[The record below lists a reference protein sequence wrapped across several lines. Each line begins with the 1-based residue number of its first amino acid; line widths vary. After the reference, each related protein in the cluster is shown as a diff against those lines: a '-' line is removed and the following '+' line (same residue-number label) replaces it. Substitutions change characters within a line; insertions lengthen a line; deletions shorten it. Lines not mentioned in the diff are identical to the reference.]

1 MQREDFLAAYDTLLA
16 RWPGPTEDL
25 DLDSE
30 FGSTRV
36 HVSGAADA
44 PPVVLFHAYQATSAE
59 WIELA
64 RLLGGER
71 RIYAVDMMG
80 DAGHSLPGDRAI
92 VTPEDVVAWID
103 TVLDGL
109 GVEQAEL
116 VGRSYGAW
124 IALTYGL
131 QRPERVGKLTLLDPT
146 MSFAPLL
153 RSYVIRAIPSLL
165 RPSSTRRLSLVR
177 WESRGKSIDPE
188 WLEVMAA
195 AAELEGPSRA
205 VPTKIPSAATVASLK
220 PPTLVIVAGAS
231 RVHHVKR
238 VGSNAAKRI
247 QAGRVETIAGA
258 SHYGLPLTHAEQLA
272 TVMLG

>member
-1 MQREDFLAAYDTLLA
+1 
-16 RWPGPTEDL
+16 
-25 DLDSE
+25 
-30 FGSTRV
+30 
-36 HVSGAADA
+36 
-44 PPVVLFHAYQATSAE
+44 
-59 WIELA
+59 
-64 RLLGGER
+64 
-71 RIYAVDMMG
+71 MG
-80 DAGHSLPGDRAI
+80 DAGHSVPGDRAI
-92 VTPEDVVAWID
+92 VTPDDMVGWID
-103 TVLDGL
+103 TVLDWL

-195 AAELEGPSRA
+195 AAELEGPSRT